1 MRPSGTGA
9 PPTGATAQQPP
20 EKYLLS
26 AFVDR
31 LRVVFAFSA
40 AGPAF
45 KAGHQAWRVQGGC
58 GTGVRGYRGAGAWAQ
73 TDTGLQACRGND
85 GLTKELKNLWRFIA
99 ALLFF

>member
-9 PPTGATAQQPP
+9 PATGARAQQPP

-26 AFVDR
+26 PFVDL

-45 KAGHQAWRVQGGC
+45 KAGHQAWGLQGGC
-58 GTGVRGYRGAGAWAQ
+58 GAGAQGYRFAGTLAQ
-73 TDTGLQACRGND
+73 TDMGLRACRGN
-85 GLTKELKNLWRFIA
+85 GVLPKEVQNLSCFFS